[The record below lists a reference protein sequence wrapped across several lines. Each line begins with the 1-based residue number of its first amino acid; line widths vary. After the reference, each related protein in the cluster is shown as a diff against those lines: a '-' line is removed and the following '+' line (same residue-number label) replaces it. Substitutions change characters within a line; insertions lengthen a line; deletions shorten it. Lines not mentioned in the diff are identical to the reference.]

1 MGGNGK
7 DENREFELFDWEWD
21 QSLETLIM
29 VGLKG
34 LGWLIM
40 YGMVCEKKRQGLKLR
55 IGVWYSM
62 NVCKGKKREVNVSD
76 LLWLYDKLRIF
87 VCINDYNWFSNYFA
101 IKMVKMVAVL
111 LWERIT
117 AK

>member
-40 YGMVCEKKRQGLKLR
+40 YGMVCE
-55 IGVWYSM
+55 
-62 NVCKGKKREVNVSD
+62 
-76 LLWLYDKLRIF
+76 
-87 VCINDYNWFSNYFA
+87 
-101 IKMVKMVAVL
+101 
-111 LWERIT
+111 
-117 AK
+117 